1 MMWSLFQELNLE
13 GPQNWNF
20 NVDFDFIWMILID
33 DHISSTSASV
43 TIVFRKNNNE
53 KLHLCETEKV
63 PVFQNPSPFCR
74 RPQATLAGSA
84 ITPFRPLPFRSFP
97 EPVFEVL
104 NIGAGRP
111 TFEVLSNLCI
121 AHQTFFIALITARPW
136 ITITTMAFVKVVAE
150 RIYWFY

>member
-20 NVDFDFIWMILID
+20 NVDFDFIWMVLID

-74 RPQATLAGSA
+74 RPQATLAGRA
-84 ITPFRPLPFRSFP
+84 ITPGRDPVAKNPFM
-97 EPVFEVL
+97 EPFFEVL
-104 NIGAGRP
+104 IGAGRP
-111 TFEVLSNLCI
+111 TFEVMSI
-121 AHQTFFIALITARPW
+121 AHQTFAIARISAPW
-136 ITITTMAFVKVVAE
+136 ITVLYCIKVVPE
-150 RIYWFY
+150 RICWFY

>member
-20 NVDFDFIWMILID
+20 NVDFDFIWMVLID

-63 PVFQNPSPFCR
+63 PVFQNPSPFCK
-74 RPQATLAGSA
+74 RPQATLTGSA

-104 NIGAGRP
+104 IGAGRP
-111 TFEVLSNLCI
+111 TLEVMSI
-121 AHQTFFIALITARPW
+121 AHQTFTIALISAALR
-136 ITITTMAFVKVVAE
+136 IISTTMDFVKVVPE

>member
-20 NVDFDFIWMILID
+20 NVDFDFIWMVLID

-74 RPQATLAGSA
+74 RPQATLAGRA
-84 ITPFRPLPFRSFP
+84 ITPGRDPVAKNPFM
-97 EPVFEVL
+97 EPFFEVL
-104 NIGAGRP
+104 IGAGRP
-111 TFEVLSNLCI
+111 TFEVMSI
-121 AHQTFFIALITARPW
+121 AHQTFAIALISAALR
-136 ITITTMAFVKVVAE
+136 IISTTMDFVKVVPE